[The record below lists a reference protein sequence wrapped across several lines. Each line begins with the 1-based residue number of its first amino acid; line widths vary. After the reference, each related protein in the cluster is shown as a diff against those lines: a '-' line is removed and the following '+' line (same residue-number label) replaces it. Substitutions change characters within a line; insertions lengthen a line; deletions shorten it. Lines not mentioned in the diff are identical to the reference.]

1 MTSTALA
8 TEPTGVRQFAVR
20 RPVTTF
26 LTVVLSIGLPLLTLA
41 AALGMPR
48 SRLLLITCYVGLAGT
63 ALVLT
68 RWVDGPGAVRR
79 LLARLVRWRFGVG
92 RWLTIVF
99 AMPLLTIGVAAASG
113 TLGRPANG
121 WTYEIGIYLFLVF
134 IFGALI
140 LNLWEELGW
149 TGFVQSRLMDRH
161 GLLRGSLLTAIPF
174 AVLHLPL
181 AFGSGWTWAS
191 AGVEIALILAFAPFL
206 RYLLGML
213 YLDTAGSLLAVGVMH
228 GAFNAAGALDVRARR
243 VAVHPGDGGAHDR
256 DGAVARYPQA
266 GDLSTDADS
275 RVELIARSCLP

>member
-1 MTSTALA
+1 MTTTAVP
-8 TEPTGVRQFAVR
+8 TEAAGVRQFAVR

-26 LTVVLSIGLPLLTLA
+26 LTVVLSLGLPPLTLA
-41 AALGMPR
+41 AALGIPQEPF
-48 SRLLLITCYVGLAGT
+48 LLVTCYVGLTGT

-68 RWVDGPGAVRR
+68 RWVDGPGAGRR

-113 TLGRPANG
+113 TLARAANT
-121 WTYEIGIYLFLVF
+121 WTYEVGIYLFLVF
-134 IFGALI
+134 IYGALI

-149 TGFVQSRLMDRH
+149 TGFVQARLMDSH
-161 GLLRGSLLTAIPF
+161 GLFRGSLLTAIPF

-181 AFGSGWTWAS
+181 AFESGWTWAS

-228 GAFNAAGALDVRARR
+228 GAFNAAGALEFVRGGWQYVPAMMVLTIAMAVWRVIHRR
-243 VAVHPGDGGAHDR
+243 
-256 DGAVARYPQA
+256 
-266 GDLSTDADS
+266 
-275 RVELIARSCLP
+275 

>member
-1 MTSTALA
+1 MTSTTVA
-8 TEPTGVRQFAVR
+8 TEATGVRQFAVR

-26 LTVVLSIGLPLLTLA
+26 VTVVLSIGLPLLTLA
-41 AALGMPR
+41 AALGIPQEPF
-48 SRLLLITCYVGLAGT
+48 LLLTCYVGLTGT

-68 RWVDGPGAVRR
+68 SWVEGPGAVRR
-79 LLARLVRWRFGVG
+79 LLARLLRWRFGVG

-121 WTYEIGIYLFLVF
+121 WTYEVGIYLFLVF
-134 IFGALI
+134 IYGALI

-149 TGFVQSRLMDRH
+149 TGFVQARLMHRH
-161 GLLRGSLLTAIPF
+161 GLFQGSVLTAVPF

-181 AFGSGWTWAS
+181 AFDTGWTWAS

-206 RYLLGML
+206 RYLLGMI

-228 GAFNAAGALDVRARR
+228 GAFNAAGALEFVRGGWQYIPALMVLTIGMALWR
-243 VAVHPGDGGAHDR
+243 VIHRPTT
-256 DGAVARYPQA
+256 YPQTPMTE
-266 GDLSTDADS
+266 SK
-275 RVELIARSCLP
+275 